1 MSYMYFAHMRISVYN
16 FHVDKKRSK
25 PWIVPQLSTRLRLT
39 AGLAFARKATIG
51 TIERK
56 KGVQRPTCVPHP
68 VKDIP
73 IGTLKA
79 IERQTGIKFK

>member
-1 MSYMYFAHMRISVYN
+1 MDS
-16 FHVDKKRSK
+16 
-25 PWIVPQLSTRLRLT
+25 STIINTLEANGWTCVRTKGDHRYY
-39 AGLAFARKATIG
+39 
-51 TIERK
+51 RK

-79 IERQTGIKFK
+79 IERQQALNSNDIEVGQRLTRLCPIFGDLNEIPNCC

>member
-1 MSYMYFAHMRISVYN
+1 MDS
-16 FHVDKKRSK
+16 
-25 PWIVPQLSTRLRLT
+25 STIINTLEANGWTCVRTKGDHRYY
-39 AGLAFARKATIG
+39 
-51 TIERK
+51 RK

-73 IGTLKA
+73 TGTLKA